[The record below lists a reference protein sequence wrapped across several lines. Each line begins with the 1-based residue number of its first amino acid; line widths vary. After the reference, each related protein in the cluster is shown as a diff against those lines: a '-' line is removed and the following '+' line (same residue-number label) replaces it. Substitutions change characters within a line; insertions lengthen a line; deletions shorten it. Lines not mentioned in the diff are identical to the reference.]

1 MILSMFT
8 ETKVKCLIFDLT
20 RYSKSNQF
28 IILSLTVFAFHLVQG
43 YMHELIFQLPG
54 FKPFSMFLTLLQFG
68 IYSMLALFESLV
80 MHKFRF
86 KRAIRRK

>member
-1 MILSMFT
+1 MFT
-8 ETKVKCLIFDLT
+8 ETKIKCLFFDIT
-20 RYSKSNQF
+20 RCSKSSQF

-68 IYSMLALFESLV
+68 IYTLFALFESLV
-80 MHKFRF
+80 KHKFRL